1 MVSGLREDSKGLS
14 SSSYK
19 LSSIN
24 KDSTDVVNSNVEKD
38 GAISK
43 AEKLR
48 RRQERLA
55 NSSWMQKIRDQQKQG
70 TSDKVNNDSIKLEET
85 KKKRLEKFE
94 EWKRKRLENGK
105 EEPKNIPKSRVFNL
119 KIIKEQG
126 ENRLVREAKDG
137 SRNNSEAKKRSIFDD
152 GVIENESH
160 DEFTSKKPKS
170 TYENNEK
177 KEDSDI
183 DELEVYLKELEEK
196 ENSSSSKPNNGDD
209 ISGNVSS
216 EDEEIEPS
224 EHDDQSKQQEIL
236 EHKLK
241 KLQNKGKELDVID
254 HNTVNYL
261 DFRKNLY
268 KESEE
273 IGKLSEEEIKEI
285 RSRLDGIKVRGQN
298 CPRPV
303 LKWLQLGLPTTMMS
317 IIEDV
322 LHYEKPSSIQS
333 QALPVI
339 MSGRDMIGIAKTGSG
354 KTLSFVLPMLRQVQD
369 QPPLAKD
376 DGPIGLVISPTR
388 ELAVQ
393 IYKEVSNFTKKL
405 GISACCCCGGSPIE
419 SQIAE
424 LKRGVEILVGTP
436 GRIIDILAANSGRVT
451 NLRRVTYL
459 VLDEAD
465 RMFDLGF
472 EPQVMRICNRVR
484 PDKQT
489 VLFSATFPRK
499 MQILG
504 IKILNNPIEIIA
516 GGISVVAAEISQK
529 VECFVPNEVKS
540 VYELKIDKLLQSLGE
555 FFSHEPESKILIFV
569 DTQRAADDLLVRL
582 LAHKYASLAIH
593 GGKDQVDRSFAI
605 KEFSSPKSGIN
616 ILVATS
622 IAARGLDVKGLNL
635 VVNFDPPNHMEDYVH
650 RVGRTGRAGMTG
662 TAITFLE
669 QKQERAISDVV
680 KAIRASEGP
689 DAEIDPRLLE
699 ISNRFSEKI
708 KEGKEKMSSGF
719 GGKGLENLQEIRDN
733 NRNIERKVYG
743 DDDQQETP
751 SSLRTPSN
759 LATKSSAADDEVNKL
774 LREKYSQL
782 PDFVV
787 IEGRAPETSGP
798 DKCKFHSRVTINDLP
813 QKARWITVNRDS
825 LSRIIDSTGV
835 SITNKGQYYPPNQKI
850 PKGTNPNDKESLQ
863 QPKLYLLVE
872 GLTESSVQEAVNL
885 LRDRMIEGLE
895 VSAKEESLVPSG
907 RYKV

>member
-1 MVSGLREDSKGLS
+1 MVSGLPGDSKEPAAIS
-14 SSSYK
+14 NKFSF
-19 LSSIN
+19 IN
-24 KDSTDVVNSNVEKD
+24 KDNTNISNSNIEKD
-38 GAISK
+38 TEISK

-55 NSSWMQKIRDQQKQG
+55 NSTWMQKIRDQQKQG
-70 TSDKVNNDSIKLEET
+70 TSEKVHNENTKLEET

-94 EWKRKRLENGK
+94 EWKRRRLENAKG
-105 EEPKNIPKSRVFNL
+105 EPKDTSKPRIFNL

-126 ENRLVREAKDG
+126 ENTSTREPKNG
-137 SRNNSEAKKRSIFDD
+137 SRSNSEAKKRSVFDD
-152 GVIENESH
+152 GVVGNNDH
-160 DEFTSKKPKS
+160 DEHAFKKPKS
-170 TYENNEK
+170 TNEINQE

-183 DELEVYLKELEEK
+183 DELEVYLRELEEK
-196 ENSSSSKPNNGDD
+196 ENRLSRKHNNGDD

-216 EDEEIEPS
+216 DDDEVEPR
-224 EHDDQSKQQEIL
+224 EHEDQSKQQEIL
-236 EHKLK
+236 ERKLK

-254 HNTVNYL
+254 HDAVDYL
-261 DFRKNLY
+261 DFRKELY

-273 IGKLSEEEIKEI
+273 IGRLSEEDVNEI
-285 RSRLDGIKVRGQN
+285 RSKLDGIKVRGQN

-303 LKWLQLGLPTTMMS
+303 LKWLQLGLPTAMMS

-322 LHYEKPSSIQS
+322 LHYEKPSSIQA

-436 GRIIDILAANSGRVT
+436 GRIIDVLSANGGRVT

-465 RMFDLGF
+465 RMFDMGF

-504 IKILNNPIEIIA
+504 MKVLNKPVEIIV

-529 VECFVPNEVKS
+529 IEYFEPDEVNP
-540 VYELKIDKLLQSLGE
+540 VYELKIGKLLQTLSE
-555 FFSHEPESKILIFV
+555 FFSRVPESKVLIFV

-605 KEFSSPKSGIN
+605 KEFSSQKSGID

-635 VVNFDPPNHMEDYVH
+635 VVNFDAPNHIEDYVH
-650 RVGRTGRAGMTG
+650 RVGRTGRAGMKG
-662 TAITFLE
+662 TAITFVE
-669 QKQERAISDVV
+669 QQQERAISDVV

-689 DAEIDPRLLE
+689 DADIDPRLIE
-699 ISNRFSEKI
+699 ISDRFNAKI

-743 DDDQQETP
+743 EDDQHETS
-751 SSLRTPSN
+751 SSLRAPPSN
-759 LATKSSAADDEVNKL
+759 LVAKTTVADDKSNDPLK
-774 LREKYSQL
+774 EKYSQL

-798 DKCKFHSRVTINDLP
+798 DKCKFHSRVAINDLP

-825 LSRIIDSTGV
+825 LSKIIDSTGV

-850 PKGTNPNDKESLQ
+850 PKSSNPEKETLQ
-863 QPKLYLLVE
+863 PPKLYLLVE

-885 LRDRMIEGLE
+885 IRDRMIEGLE
-895 VSAKEESLVPSG
+895 VAAKEESSAPSG